1 LHEVILMKTPLT
13 VLASLLLAAG
23 SAAAQQGY
31 YEPTGYPPQD
41 DYYEGG
47 AEEAVS
53 YGFADVLRADPIY
66 DFVRINQPREMCR
79 TERTYAQRDNNNG
92 TGGAILGALIG
103 GALGNQAGKGDG
115 RKAATIAGAVVG
127 GVVGSNIDRN
137 NGIGPQGY
145 ATNRCRVVDNYV
157 EEQRLMGYNVEY
169 RYKGDIYTTRLNYD
183 PGRRMRVRV
192 TVTPE
197 A

>member
-1 LHEVILMKTPLT
+1 MKIKLT
-13 VLASLLLAAG
+13 VLASMLLAAG
-23 SAAAQQGY
+23 SAFAQQGY
-31 YEPTGYPPQD
+31 YPAQGGYQEPRPYD
-41 DYYEGG
+41 DGVVDES
-47 AEEAVS
+47 VS
-53 YGFADVLRADPIY
+53 YGFADVLRADPLY
-66 DFVRINQPREMCR
+66 DYVRISQPREMCR
-79 TERTYAQRDNNNG
+79 TERTYSSRSSDG

-115 RKAATIAGAVVG
+115 RKAATIAGAVIG
-127 GVVGSNIDRN
+127 GVVGNNVDRN
-137 NGIGPQGY
+137 NGIGPQGF
-145 ATNRCRVVDNYV
+145 ATNRCRVVDDYV

-169 RYKGDIYTTRLNYD
+169 RYKGEIYTTRLNYD

>member
-1 LHEVILMKTPLT
+1 MNKKLPLI
-13 VLASLLLAAG
+13 AALLLAAG

-31 YEPTGYPPQD
+31 NPAQD
-41 DYYEGG
+41 GFADSAYDALAGDS
-47 AEEAVS
+47 AVS
-53 YGFADVLRADPIY
+53 YGFADVLRADPVY
-66 DFVRINQPREMCR
+66 DYVRINQPREMCQ
-79 TERTYAQRDNNNG
+79 TERTYSRRDNDDG
-92 TGGAILGALIG
+92 AGGAILGALIG

-115 RKAATIAGAVVG
+115 RKAATIAGAVIG
-127 GVVGSNIDRN
+127 GVVGSNADRN
-137 NGIGPQGY
+137 SGIGPQGY
-145 ATNRCRVVDNYV
+145 ATNRCRVVDNLV

-169 RYKGDIYTTRLNYD
+169 RYKGDIYSTRLNYD

>member
-1 LHEVILMKTPLT
+1 MKFKMT
-13 VLASLLLAAG
+13 VLSSLLLAAG
-23 SAAAQQGY
+23 SAFAQQGY
-31 YEPTGYPPQD
+31 YEPQVNDPNERYDENPV
-41 DYYEGG
+41 
-47 AEEAVS
+47 EEAVS
-53 YGFADVLRADPIY
+53 FGFADVLRSDPVY

-79 TERTYAQRDNNNG
+79 TERTYSQRDRE
-92 TGGAILGALIG
+92 GGAGGALLGALIG

-127 GVVGSNIDRN
+127 GVVGNNIDRN
-137 NGIGPQGY
+137 NIGPQGY

-169 RYKGDIYTTRLNYD
+169 RYKGEIYNTRLNYD

-192 TVTPE
+192 SVTPE
-197 A
+197 QQ